1 MLHTLRQLVNDDE
14 KWRSILRGMNV
25 TFYHQTV
32 TTNQIEQFIAYKTG
46 LDLKAFFDQ
55 YLRTTQVPTLEYK
68 IESNILSYRWTNCVK
83 DFAMPI
89 TVMINGKAKN
99 LEPKET
105 WSTLKSEV
113 SVQDFQVKRDFY
125 VLSKRI

>member
-1 MLHTLRQLVNDDE
+1 M
-14 KWRSILRGMNV
+14 RGMNV